1 MVGISTRRD
10 ETTRRR
16 GGKTTRVRARRETGT
31 ETGRDRRVRERR
43 GHTELKRGGLRY
55 ALSLVVGAAMPCQPA
70 SHPSIQ
76 PAGQIQPPS
85 NNNMLHLVPASPA
98 HQAQAPRHAEDL
110 RGRGGGQAQGTRRLA
125 DGGAPRPK
133 PGVERAFWFGAEAKA
148 ERAEGNLEREGQL
161 VRRVYIEISIL

>member
-1 MVGISTRRD
+1 M
-10 ETTRRR
+10 
-16 GGKTTRVRARRETGT
+16 
-31 ETGRDRRVRERR
+31 
-43 GHTELKRGGLRY
+43 
-55 ALSLVVGAAMPCQPA
+55 LSAPPCHVSQPA
-70 SHPSIQ
+70 IHPASQ

-98 HQAQAPRHAEDL
+98 HQAQAPRPAEDL

-133 PGVERAFWFGAEAKA
+133 PGVERAFWFGTEAKA

-161 VRRVYIEISIL
+161 VRRVYIEISILEVLVDYHCLPYHRTGSSSSSSSYCKEHHSTFDLIWSGIHGRLD